1 MRMVWLREA
10 GTSRDADATP
20 WQNDWQSLQPDRPPA
35 MSGQTHDTSTPV
47 PARSGRIAL
56 LIALLALA
64 GTAAQWL
71 GLGGERGPER
81 AQRDELAKTQRRISS
96 LEDRLARERDDLAR
110 LGSRLGPAGSN
121 QESIAARVGKLE
133 DSLAKLP
140 GGEHGRSAWLIDQ
153 AAYFLRAANAQANLA
168 GDSRGALKALDI
180 ADEHLREAADPRLL
194 SVRRL
199 IASEQAAL
207 RTAPVVDTEGLILQ
221 LDALAGQIHTLSLRQ
236 APAQFRPVNTAAPA
250 ELTGVARALETLRKA
265 LLSVIS
271 VRRTEAPAAP
281 LATAETG
288 TLVTQGLA
296 LELQIARLAVLRGEP
311 QVLRTSLA
319 EARRQ
324 LTQYFDT
331 RTGTGASALAA
342 LDAIPAD
349 VLPAASLDISASLVE
364 LNRLRERESQ
374 P

>member
-96 LEDRLARERDDLAR
+96 LEDRLARERDD
-110 LGSRLGPAGSN
+110 
-121 QESIAARVGKLE
+121 
-133 DSLAKLP
+133 LAKLP